1 MIRALSAAAL
11 TLIALASGCGQP
23 EAEGDPKLTIYVSA
37 PLTGPAGPEGR
48 DAADGA
54 RLALADAEG
63 EAGGIAVEAEY
74 LDVAGRNESR
84 SDPVSAGRNARTA
97 TEDSTSIAYIG
108 ELDSAASRTSVPI
121 TNSAGIL
128 QVAPGS
134 GATDLVVEE
143 TFDDSVPED
152 VQATGERTFARVLP
166 SDEDV
171 QEAVRRP
178 ETSSPARARPRSC
191 RRRRRRCS
199 TGSSDEFDREP
210 GPWAAYGYEAMAS
223 ALAAIDRA
231 DDPLS
236 RSSVVAAYFDGTE
249 RDSVLGTVLDHRAK
263 ARRRSTS
270 RSALTGLP
278 AMDGSCPGAGGPA
291 GLTDGLLIYNQMVVD
306 VTQASPDDVFQAL
319 ADPTRRDILQRSAV
333 RRISVSRLAD
343 GYPMRFAAVQ
353 KHVAVLERAGLVDEG
368 APRAR
373 AARRTDPKASP
384 RRGRLSTTSRRP
396 GAAASSEWLTS

>member
-23 EAEGDPKLTIYVSA
+23 EAEGDPKLTVYVSA
-37 PLTGPAGPEGR
+37 PLTGPAGVEGR

-84 SDPVSAGRNARTA
+84 SDPVTAGQNARAA

-108 ELDSAASRTSVPI
+108 ELDSATSRTSVPI

-171 QEAVRRP
+171 QEQFDDKSLISGPASPGELP
-178 ETSSPARARPRSC
+178 EAAQEMFARFE
-191 RRRRRRCS
+191 
-199 TGSSDEFDREP
+199 DEFGREP

-249 RDSVLGTVLDHRAK
+249 RDSVLGPYSITGEGETTLDEPLGPYR
-263 ARRRSTS
+263 
-270 RSALTGLP
+270 LTGDGRILP
-278 AMDGSCPGAGGPA
+278 AP
-291 GLTDGLLIYNQMVVD
+291 
-306 VTQASPDDVFQAL
+306 VFQQG
-319 ADPTRRDILQRSAV
+319 D
-333 RRISVSRLAD
+333 
-343 GYPMRFAAVQ
+343 
-353 KHVAVLERAGLVDEG
+353 
-368 APRAR
+368 
-373 AARRTDPKASP
+373 
-384 RRGRLSTTSRRP
+384 
-396 GAAASSEWLTS
+396 

>member
-1 MIRALSAAAL
+1 MTRALGAAAL
-11 TLIALASGCGQP
+11 TLLAVASGCGQP

-37 PLTGPAGPEGR
+37 PLTGPAGAEGH

-63 EAGGIAVEAEY
+63 EAGGIEVEAEY

-171 QEAVRRP
+171 QERVRRRGPDLRPSLP
-178 ETSSPARARPRSC
+178 EELPEAGQEMFERFE
-191 RRRRRRCS
+191 
-199 TGSSDEFDREP
+199 DEFGREP

-249 RDSVLGTVLDHRAK
+249 RDSVLGTYSITEEGETTLDEPLAAVPGRGRRGRRPCK
-263 ARRRSTS
+263 A
-270 RSALTGLP
+270 AD
-278 AMDGSCPGAGGPA
+278 A
-291 GLTDGLLIYNQMVVD
+291 LLIYNQMVVED
-306 VTQASPDDVFQAL
+306 REARPTTSFTRS
-319 ADPTRRDILQRSAV
+319 PTRPGATSCGAQRMDAS
-333 RRISVSRLAD
+333 SVSRLAD
-343 GYPMRFAAVQ
+343 GYPMAFAAVQ
-353 KHVAVLERAGLVDEG
+353 KHVAVLERAGLVTKE
-368 APRAR
+368 
-373 AARRTDPKASP
+373 
-384 RRGRLSTTSRRP
+384 RRGREQLVEADARWRSPRHGGRSTTSRRP
-396 GAAASSEWLTS
+396 GAAGSSGCPSSSAD